1 MLTLQALNEYGA
13 DTAQGLNRCMGNEA
27 FYLRLV
33 GMLAK
38 DGHTQEL
45 ADALARRDLD
55 AAFDAAHSLKGVLAN
70 LALTPALTP
79 ILEITEDLRARKDM
93 DYQPLMDR
101 IQTEMDRLMA
111 LLKA

>member
-13 DTAQGLNRCMGNEA
+13 DTAQGLSRCMGNEA

-101 IQTEMDRLMA
+101 IQTEMGRLMA